1 MQHAVGNRNAPLVT
15 TGSQDTPLAQ
25 RLVALLR
32 WLAIVTTLVMVV
44 VLLQGT
50 LVTNTGSQAG
60 CGDTWPLCHGKIIP
74 ELSGVE
80 GMATTIEF
88 SHRAVVPI
96 ASTMILALAA
106 GSLWLYRKRREIQIL
121 APTMIVFLFLQAL
134 LGGLAVMYPTS
145 APILALHFGIS
156 LVSFASVLLTACFV
170 LEIGGAEAIRD
181 RPIST
186 GLKSLIWGTFVFTYI
201 VVYLGAYV
209 RHVGASLAC
218 IDWPLCN
225 HAVIPDLSNSYVAAQ
240 FIHRAGAAGL
250 TVLIAALLW
259 RVYRVRAERP
269 DLYRGGMVATALVL
283 LQAVSGGIVIESRL
297 AVASTLLHSFLITLL
312 FGTLAYLCYHSLRR
326 PAAVSAT

>member
-1 MQHAVGNRNAPLVT
+1 MQQAVRNRNT
-15 TGSQDTPLAQ
+15 SLAAGRGQ
-25 RLVALLR
+25 SASLAHGIVVALR

-74 ELSGVE
+74 EMSGVE
-80 GMATTIEF
+80 GAGTMIEF
-88 SHRAVVPI
+88 SHRAVVPV
-96 ASTMILALAA
+96 ASTLILALAA
-106 GSLWLYRKRREIQIL
+106 GALWLYRRRREIQLL
-121 APTMIVFLFLQAL
+121 APLMIVFLFLQAL

-156 LVSFASVLLTACFV
+156 LISFASVLLTACFV
-170 LEIGGAEAIRD
+170 LEIGGAETIRD
-181 RPIST
+181 RPIT
-186 GLKSLIWGTFVFTYI
+186 AGLKALIWGTFTFTYI

-225 HAVIPDLSNSYVAAQ
+225 NAVIPDLTNSYVAAQ

-250 TVLIAALLW
+250 TVLIGALLW
-259 RVYRVRAERP
+259 RTYRVRAQRP
-269 DLYRGGMVATALVL
+269 DLFCGAVTAMALVL
-283 LQAVSGGIVIESRL
+283 LQAASGGIVIESRL
-297 AVASTLLHSFLITLL
+297 AVLSTLLHSFLITLL
-312 FGTLAYLCYHSLRR
+312 FGTLSYLCYHSLRR

>member
-1 MQHAVGNRNAPLVT
+1 MQHATSNRITRLIGARRYRA
-15 TGSQDTPLAQ
+15 SLAQ
-25 RLVALLR
+25 ALAPALR
-32 WLAIVTTLVMVV
+32 WLAIVTTLVMIV

-60 CGDTWPLCHGKIIP
+60 CGDTWPLCHGRIIP
-74 ELSGVE
+74 EMSGVG

-88 SHRAVVPI
+88 SHRAVVPV
-96 ASTMILALAA
+96 ASTLILALAA
-106 GSLWLYRKRREIQIL
+106 GSLWLYRKRREIQVL
-121 APTMIVFLFLQAL
+121 APIMIVFLFLQAL

-181 RPIST
+181 RPLSR
-186 GLKSLIWGTFVFTYI
+186 GLKALIWGTFAFTYV

-225 HAVIPDLSNSYVAAQ
+225 NAVIPDLSDSYVAAQ

-259 RVYRVRAERP
+259 RTYRVRAERP
-269 DLYRGGMVATALVL
+269 DLYRGALAAMALVL
-283 LQAVSGGIVIESRL
+283 LQAASGGIVIESRL
-297 AVASTLLHSFLITLL
+297 AILSTLLHSFLITLL

-326 PAAVSAT
+326 QGMAPAA